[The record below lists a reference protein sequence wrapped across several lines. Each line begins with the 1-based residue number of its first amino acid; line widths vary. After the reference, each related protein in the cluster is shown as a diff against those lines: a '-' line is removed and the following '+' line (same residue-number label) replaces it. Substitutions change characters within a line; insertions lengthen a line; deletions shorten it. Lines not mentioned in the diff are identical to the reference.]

1 MVFRCC
7 DKKHI
12 ANRRAPI
19 WSGLRPSVCSP
30 ANNQGSV
37 ERQKKPTRQ
46 VDCEITKD
54 GVVTVKSTQLG
65 EWDLEAIQAHADFLS
80 LKDTELNLKELK
92 ASRHTPTPHNRTL
105 CVLPHGQQFTPCG
118 TLKAYGA

>member
-12 ANRRAPI
+12 ASHRAAI

-37 ERQKKPTRQ
+37 ERQKKPTKQ
-46 VDCEITKD
+46 VACEITKD
-54 GVVTVKSTQLG
+54 GVVTLKSAQLG

-80 LKDTELNLKELK
+80 LKDTQLNLKELK
-92 ASRHTPTPHNRTL
+92 ASRHTPASPSRTNAE
-105 CVLPHGQQFTPCG
+105 
-118 TLKAYGA
+118 LK

>member
-1 MVFRCC
+1 
-7 DKKHI
+7 
-12 ANRRAPI
+12 
-19 WSGLRPSVCSP
+19 
-30 ANNQGSV
+30 V

-46 VDCEITKD
+46 VACEITKD
-54 GVVTVKSTQLG
+54 GVVTEKSTQLG

-92 ASRHTPTPHNRTL
+92 ASHHTPASHNRTL